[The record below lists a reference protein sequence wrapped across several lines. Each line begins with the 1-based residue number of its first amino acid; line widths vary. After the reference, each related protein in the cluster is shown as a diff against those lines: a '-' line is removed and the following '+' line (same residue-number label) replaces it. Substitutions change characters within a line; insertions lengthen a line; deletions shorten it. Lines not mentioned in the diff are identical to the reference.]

1 MRISKTSLRN
11 HPQRKRRT
19 ALSPVVGSRRDGT
32 ARIAADCR
40 AGEYKWQHWEC
51 QNCGSA
57 LQVIGKNRVPNEF
70 WSQLNPGFLH
80 HKIADDSG
88 IQASHMLFYR
98 VGIEFGS
105 YHVYVLPQNRGRI
118 YLIIG
123 SPRINRLANEIFQEY
138 QDQAVS
144 GELQFRRWPLRSHHC
159 RGELLTNYFSQNT
172 GEPYQYVGGTA
183 NTIPFDGAPSA
194 VVKARD
200 LIQSRMMGV
209 MQAESQPYRFNEV
222 LSAAYM
228 EEQRMAF
235 HSDAEDGLGPR
246 VASLSL
252 GSAALMH
259 FRPLKKY
266 RKDSGGGQKCNAL
279 TLFLKHGDVLI
290 MDGAEVQEYYE

>member
-1 MRISKTSLRN
+1 MKILKTLPRN
-11 HPQRKRRT
+11 HPQPRQRTVSSLVVDSRK
-19 ALSPVVGSRRDGT
+19 GGT
-32 ARIAADCR
+32 VKIAVDCR

-57 LQVIGKNRVPNEF
+57 LQVVGKSRSPNEF
-70 WSQLNPGFLH
+70 WNQQNPGFMH

-88 IQASHMLFYR
+88 IQVSHLLSYR
-98 VGIEFGS
+98 SETDSGH
-105 YHVYVLPQNRGRI
+105 YHIYLLPQNRGRI
-118 YLIIG
+118 YLILG
-123 SPRINRLANEIFQEY
+123 SPRINGLANQIFQEY
-138 QDQAVS
+138 QEQAVS
-144 GELQFRRWPLRSHHC
+144 GELQFRRWPLRSHQC

-194 VVKARD
+194 VVKARN
-200 LIQSRMMGV
+200 LIQSRMMSV
-209 MQAESQPYRFNEV
+209 MQAESQPYHFNEV

-235 HSDAEDGLGPR
+235 HSDAENGLGPR